1 MCNTPKDLD
10 LQNVNTVAIDI
21 ETYDPNLKTKGLGAI
36 RKDGFITGVAVATGK
51 DTVYFPIHHSD
62 TLLKGEE
69 LKEFW
74 DEMNKI
80 LLQNDKITKVFHN
93 AIYDVCWLQ
102 AVTGKKLKGRI
113 VDTMVAASV
122 IDENRFKYS
131 LDALSKDY
139 LDDSKYKYDLQ
150 EKTLKWSGGMQRD
163 PMSNMHKL
171 PSKVVKEY
179 AKQDVNLTLKLWE
192 LFDKK
197 LDEVLYIKPENG
209 KAYTC
214 RNIFELETRL
224 FPCLVEM
231 KFKGVRIDTPKLEQ
245 LGKKLKFRRDNLLN
259 IIKKHTGLS
268 LQLWAATSIK
278 QLLDN
283 QKITNYDK
291 TPKSKMPKLPKDF
304 LKTHENRFLR
314 FISKAREA
322 DKAVNTFIEGLKGYV
337 YKGRIHAD
345 INQIRSDQGGTVTG
359 RFSMSNPNL
368 QQIPSK
374 GYIGK
379 KMREL
384 FIPEEG
390 CDWGSFDYSQQEPR
404 IVVHY
409 AIKKILRELKEYVD
423 EETGKKKFRDVGISK
438 EGEELKKQFNNSKAD
453 FHQIV
458 ADMAKISRK
467 QAKTINL
474 GLFYGMGKGKL
485 QAELNLDKDQAK
497 KLFDTYHSKVPFVK
511 QLSDGLMQFATKNK
525 LIFTLEDRFC
535 RFDKYESV
543 NKRWNNKLRKFEE
556 WDPEAEE
563 EIDKKTDKIKYKGD
577 WVTPKLMS
585 KEEAWSKFKLQ
596 FNAKSKSKAD
606 GGVGKYEELTD
617 EERKQYFIN
626 YFTPAFTY
634 KALNRLVQ
642 GSAADMTKKA
652 MVLLYEKGI
661 VPHIQIHDELC
672 VSIKDKATR
681 ITVQETME
689 QAISLEVKNKVDY
702 EFGPNWGIIK

>member
-1 MCNTPKDLD
+1 MCDMPDDLN
-10 LQNVNTVAIDI
+10 LQDVDTVAIDI

-51 DTVYFPIHHSD
+51 DTVYFGLHHSD
-62 TLLKGEE
+62 KTTSKEE
-69 LKEFW
+69 EKEFW
-74 DEMNKI
+74 DQLNKK
-80 LLQNDKITKVFHN
+80 LLQNPNIIKVFHN
-93 AIYDVCWLQ
+93 AIYDVCWLRS
-102 AVTGKKLKGRI
+102 VTGKMLKGRL

-139 LDDSKYKYDLQ
+139 LNDSKYKYDLY
-150 EKTLKWSGGMQRD
+150 EKAAIEGIKD

-171 PSKVVKEY
+171 SYDLVKVY
-179 AKQDVNLTLKLWE
+179 AKQDVDLTLKLWN
-192 LFDKK
+192 LFNKK
-197 LDEVLYIKPENG
+197 LDKTLYTKAENN
-209 KAYTC
+209 KVYTC

-231 KFKGVRIDTPKLEQ
+231 KFKGVRIDTQKLEH
-245 LGKKLKFRRDNLLN
+245 LGKRLIRRRDNLLS
-259 IIKKHTGLS
+259 IIKKHTGLK

-283 QKITNYDK
+283 RKITKFEK
-291 TPKSKMPKLPKDF
+291 TPKSGMPKLPKDF
-304 LKTHENRFLR
+304 LKTHEDRFLR
-314 FISKAREA
+314 MVSKAREA
-322 DKAVNTFIEGLKGYV
+322 DKAVNTFIEGLKSYI

-345 INQIRSDQGGTVTG
+345 INQIKGDGGGTVTG

-390 CDWGSFDYSQQEPR
+390 HTWGSFDYSQQEPR

-409 AIKKILRELKEYVD
+409 AIKHGLSETEDLKERFD
-423 EETGKKKFRDVGISK
+423 DD
-438 EGEELKKQFNNSKAD
+438 KAD
-453 FHQIV
+453 FHQVV

-485 QAELNLDKDQAK
+485 QAELNLDKAQAK
-497 KLFDTYHSKVPFVK
+497 TLFDTYHRKVPFVK
-511 QLSDGLMQFATKNK
+511 ELSDNLIRFAAKHK

-543 NKRWNNKLRKFEE
+543 NKRWDNNKRKFQE
-556 WDPEAEE
+556 WDPEAV
-563 EIDKKTDKIKYKGD
+563 EIKQSDGKIKYKGD
-577 WVTPKLMS
+577 WITPKLFTR
-585 KEEAWSKFKLQ
+585 EEAWTKFKLLH
-596 FNAKSKSKAD
+596 NAKSKQKVED
-606 GGVGKYEELTD
+606 VTE
-617 EERKQYFIN
+617 EERENRFKLYFS
-626 YFTPAFTY
+626 PAFTY

-672 VSIKDKATR
+672 VSIKD
-681 ITVQETME
+681 QETRNTIQKIME
-689 QAISLEVKNKVDY
+689 TAITLEINNKVDY
-702 EFGPNWGIIK
+702 EVGTNWGNIK